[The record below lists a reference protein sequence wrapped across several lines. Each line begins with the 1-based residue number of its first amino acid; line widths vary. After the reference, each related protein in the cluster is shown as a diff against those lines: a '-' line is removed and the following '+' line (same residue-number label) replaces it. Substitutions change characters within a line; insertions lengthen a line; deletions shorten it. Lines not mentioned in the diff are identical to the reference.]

1 MLFPFMQNY
10 DIISNY
16 HQFLYPKYHS
26 PHLLHLF
33 STCCRG
39 DLQHLFLESLEFN
52 ITILSAQDLYY
63 NLKTCIFAKKYSAK
77 TCVFTQIY
85 SPKTCNHL

>member
-1 MLFPFMQNY
+1 MQNY

-16 HQFLYPKYHS
+16 HQFLPPKYHS

-33 STCCRG
+33 
-39 DLQHLFLESLEFN
+39 LESLAFN

-63 NLKTCIFAKKYSAK
+63 SLKTCIFAKKYSAK